1 MFYHDIAVI
10 TVSGGNEM
18 YSTEVSA
25 VGYPGESDDDLR

>member
-10 TVSGGNEM
+10 TVSAGNEM

-25 VGYPGESDDDLR
+25 VGYHSESDDDLR